1 VALTASNLA
10 TLKPLMR
17 KLRVFKSMSSITH
30 YGSKS
35 QPVGGAGTAGHA
47 PSRSKSF
54 VNGNN
59 HITITGAAS
68 ARESRGVRWNRRES
82 MELELVDKRDGT
94 SSEGKSDVEKSR
106 DSNGGEVPSW
116 LNV

>member
-1 VALTASNLA
+1 
-10 TLKPLMR
+10 
-17 KLRVFKSMSSITH
+17 
-30 YGSKS
+30 
-35 QPVGGAGTAGHA
+35 
-47 PSRSKSF
+47 
-54 VNGNN
+54 
-59 HITITGAAS
+59 
-68 ARESRGVRWNRRES
+68 